1 MDIFAKIGSVAAA
14 GAPLTGAQTW
24 EAPNVGS
31 TIGSQYV
38 SGQFVPPNP
47 AYVAGKMPD
56 EGGFTKEGNAK
67 LLEDVQ
73 TLQLMGF

>member
-1 MDIFAKIGSVAAA
+1 MDTFAKIGCVVAA

-38 SGQFVPPNP
+38 SGQSVPPNQ
-47 AYVAGKMPD
+47 AYVAGKVPD
-56 EGGFTKEGNAK
+56 ERGFNKEGNAK
-67 LLEDVQ
+67 L
-73 TLQLMGF
+73 